1 MQQELEAFF
10 TIIETGTVSKAAEKM
25 YISQPGMTRRIQ
37 NLEKQLGYTL
47 FKRNKGK
54 KGLN

>member
-47 FKRNKGK
+47 FKQCISE
-54 KGLN
+54 LFF